1 MTANGTHRARGVVS
15 RGPLLGLLGLTLGT
29 PAILVT
35 LFVAYFVTSVTE
47 PAWAFP
53 AALVGVLVGAS
64 SLRLAGARRGIVH
77 RVADVAGLII
87 LAVSVAV
94 IVLEVLA
101 VLA

>member
-1 MTANGTHRARGVVS
+1 MTADGIHRARGVPS

-29 PAILVT
+29 PAILPT
-35 LFVAYFVTSVTE
+35 LYVAYVVASVTE
-47 PAWAFP
+47 PVRALP

-64 SLRLAGARRGIVH
+64 ILRLAGGRQGIVY

-94 IVLEVLA
+94 VVLEVL
-101 VLA
+101 VLLD